1 MYVLPVSTSDMSMNV
16 SSEADANILPSKLK
30 LSARTGQSNL
40 QTNTILSEATV
51 SIKISK
57 GFFVSVV
64 LSYLVL
70 NLKKI
75 IL

>member
-40 QTNTILSEATV
+40 QTNTEY
-51 SIKISK
+51 
-57 GFFVSVV
+57 SVK
-64 LSYLVL
+64 LLFQ
-70 NLKKI
+70 LK
-75 IL
+75 